1 MVEKKVVRDRC
12 YNKIVGFLESS
23 SLRSR
28 LCMENRL
35 TIKYP
40 QNWLDALQLTQ
51 KSFEEEAKMAMA
63 SKLYEMKRISS
74 GMAAKLVGVS
84 RSVFLLSLHRFGVSM
99 IDLDEAELM
108 ADIENA

>member
-1 MVEKKVVRDRC
+1 MVEKKVAGDKC
-12 YNKIVGFLESS
+12 YNTVLGFLESS

-28 LCMENRL
+28 LGMENRL

-40 QNWLDALQLTQ
+40 QNWLDALQLTE

-74 GMAAKLVGVS
+74 GMAAKLVGVP

-99 IDLDEAELM
+99 IDLDETELM